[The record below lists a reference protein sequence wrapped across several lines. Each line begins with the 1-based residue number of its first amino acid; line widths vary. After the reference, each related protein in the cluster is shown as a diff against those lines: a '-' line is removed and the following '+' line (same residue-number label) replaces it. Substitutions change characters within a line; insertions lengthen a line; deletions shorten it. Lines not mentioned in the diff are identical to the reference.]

1 MKKYIILISSFCM
14 QLCLGATYSWSV
26 FVAPLKSS
34 LNITQTMAQ
43 MPFSIFYFV
52 FPFTMIFSG
61 FILNKIGPKRSA
73 VIGGILFGSG
83 WMLSYLGSQNY
94 LFTIIGNGILAG
106 VGAGLAYIV
115 PISTCIKWFP
125 KNKGL
130 VTGFAVA
137 GFGGGAALVSQI
149 AGFMVKY
156 HSPFYTLF
164 LLGIAFTIVVVLSG
178 LNMTNPPT
186 YKTKPSSD
194 KLFDLS
200 ILKNK
205 IFLTLYFAMFAGLA
219 AGFAVNGN
227 LKELYL
233 TSTVAIGV
241 FSVSMFAIMNAA
253 GRIVWGTIFDRVNSS
268 TAIIINICTQGVVL
282 ALSKFILHSDYS
294 LVIFAAIVGFN
305 YGGVLVLYA
314 GTTARVWGTESMGKI
329 YGLLFSSNIPGAVA
343 PLFAGYI
350 YDQYR
355 SFNIALL
362 TIAIVLFV
370 AMALVYINREGIN
383 KSIA

>member
-1 MKKYIILISSFCM
+1 M

-26 FVAPLKSS
+26 FVAPLKSH
-34 LNITQTMAQ
+34 LNISQTMAQ

-61 FILNKIGPKRSA
+61 FILNKIGPRKSA
-73 VIGGILFGSG
+73 VIGGLLFGSG
-83 WMLSYLGSQNY
+83 WMVSYFGGQNY
-94 LFTIIGNGILAG
+94 LFTIIGNGFLAG
-106 VGAGLAYIV
+106 FGAGLAYIV

-149 AGFMVKY
+149 AGFMVKS
-156 HSPFYTLF
+156 HSPFFTLF
-164 LLGIAFTIVVVLSG
+164 FLGVIFTIITVLSG
-178 LNMTNPPT
+178 INMTNPPS
-186 YKTKPSSD
+186 YKGESKAER
-194 KLFDLS
+194 LFDLS
-200 ILKNK
+200 ILRNK
-205 IFLTLYFAMFAGLA
+205 IFWILYFAMFAGLA

-227 LKELYL
+227 LKELYH

-253 GRIVWGTIFDRVNSS
+253 GRIIWGAIFDKVKSS
-268 TAIIINICTQGVVL
+268 TAIMINLFFQVIVL
-282 ALSKFILHSDYS
+282 ALAKFILKSDFS

-314 GTTARVWGTESMGKI
+314 GSTARIWGAASMGKI

-343 PLFAGYI
+343 PLYAGFV
-350 YDQYR
+350 YDKYH
-355 SFNIALL
+355 SFNIALF
-362 TIAIVLFV
+362 TIAILMFAAVLLIYV
-370 AMALVYINREGIN
+370 NRENID
-383 KSIA
+383 KSVAEEIR